1 MRRVDVSGRQPG
13 ATDAAQRVKGAS
25 CNGVV
30 RRVQLR
36 AERRS
41 QLVVRDPAC
50 VLGELVLVAV
60 LWPLVR
66 SEHVPARPLPIP
78 VRERGVRER
87 PRELGPRVAR
97 AEVVGVGLEV
107 RQGLGH
113 GIGVLAGSKA
123 SANVVQPVLQ
133 LTWFRQAHLL
143 ILSDR
148 VRDGG
153 EAYCPRMFIADIP
166 EEAASPEMA
175 AMFAA
180 DRDHHGYVNNWTK
193 VYARRPDVL
202 AAWSTLRDAIA
213 SRMDQRRYELVTMAA
228 AQRMR
233 SSYCALA
240 HGVGLIK
247 HFYDADT
254 VLHLASDRENA
265 GVDEVDLAVMRFA
278 EKVVDDASQ
287 ITQADVDRL
296 RDLGLDDDDVIDVAL
311 AAAARCFFS
320 KVLDAVGAQPDSAY
334 LRLDEKLRD
343 VLTVG
348 RPISPD

>member
-1 MRRVDVSGRQPG
+1 
-13 ATDAAQRVKGAS
+13 
-25 CNGVV
+25 
-30 RRVQLR
+30 
-36 AERRS
+36 
-41 QLVVRDPAC
+41 
-50 VLGELVLVAV
+50 
-60 LWPLVR
+60 
-66 SEHVPARPLPIP
+66 
-78 VRERGVRER
+78 
-87 PRELGPRVAR
+87 
-97 AEVVGVGLEV
+97 
-107 RQGLGH
+107 
-113 GIGVLAGSKA
+113 
-123 SANVVQPVLQ
+123 
-133 LTWFRQAHLL
+133 
-143 ILSDR
+143 
-148 VRDGG
+148 
-153 EAYCPRMFIADIP
+153 MFIADIP

-202 AAWSTLRDAIA
+202 AAWEALRNAITGG
-213 SRMDQRRYELVTMAA
+213 MDQRRYELVTMAA

-240 HGVGLIK
+240 HGVGLMK
-247 HFYDADT
+247 HFYDAET

-265 GVDEVDLAVMRFA
+265 GVDEVDVAVMRFA

-296 RDLGLDDDDVIDVAL
+296 RDLGLSDEDVINVAL

-320 KVLDAVGAQPDSAY
+320 KVLDAVGAQPDAAY

-348 RPISPD
+348 RPISAA